1 MTPLFLG
8 QSLLSHL
15 LVTTLVVSA
24 LATFVPDFRV
34 VSFAE
39 SATVSN
45 PCRPREEAGCVAVA
59 VTFMHSRDSSSE
71 MSRRKKNARSTP
83 PVGSWRGW

>member
-24 LATFVPDFRV
+24 LALLAWLLSKLGLVTKTFFRKYRKHV
-34 VSFAE
+34 VVVLLVL
-39 SATVSN
+39 SAVI
-45 PCRPREEAGCVAVA
+45 
-59 VTFMHSRDSSSE
+59 
-71 MSRRKKNARSTP
+71 TP
-83 PVGSWRGW
+83 TGDPFTLMIVFLPLYLLYELSIKIVRA

>member
-24 LATFVPDFRV
+24 HALLAWLL
-34 VSFAE
+34 SWL
-39 SATVSN
+39 
-45 PCRPREEAGCVAVA
+45 VAY
-59 VTFMHSRDSSSE
+59 
-71 MSRRKKNARSTP
+71 RRKSDDESGENDI
-83 PVGSWRGW
+83 